1 MIHDLNTV
9 NIHLVNTAEHL
20 IEASKYLSN
29 CPEFKEESKQI
40 ANMALTILNTIE
52 VPEPKISD
60 EKLNSVLDDILNA

>member
-1 MIHDLNTV
+1 MIHDLDAV

-20 IEASKYLSN
+20 IEASKHLSN
-29 CPEFKEESKQI
+29 CPEFEDEAKAI

-60 EKLNSVLDDILNA
+60 DKLNSVLEDILNA